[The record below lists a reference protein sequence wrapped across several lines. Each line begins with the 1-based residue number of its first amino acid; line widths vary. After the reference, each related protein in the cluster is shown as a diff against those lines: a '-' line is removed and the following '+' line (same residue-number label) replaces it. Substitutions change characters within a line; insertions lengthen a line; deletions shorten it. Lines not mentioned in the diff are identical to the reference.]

1 LNKKKTTTS
10 YHYALEGTEIPA
22 NKPMSNPNR
31 RNLVNFIIVLTFARK
46 KQTRVGVSKKSDEE
60 MRRIFLLFSFS
71 LLERMGDNSGA
82 NQNFTNSRPQ
92 RTNKNKRGC
101 GVVVNK

>member
-1 LNKKKTTTS
+1 
-10 YHYALEGTEIPA
+10 
-22 NKPMSNPNR
+22 MSNPSR

-46 KQTRVGVSKKSDEE
+46 KETRVGVSKKSDEE

-82 NQNFTNSRPQ
+82 NQNFTIRDHNA
-92 RTNKNKRGC
+92 RTKTSVDVGWW
-101 GVVVNK
+101 

>member
-1 LNKKKTTTS
+1 
-10 YHYALEGTEIPA
+10 
-22 NKPMSNPNR
+22 MSNPNR

-46 KQTRVGVSKKSDEE
+46 KETRVGVSKSDEE

-71 LLERMGDNSGA
+71 LLEMMGDNSGA

-92 RTNKNKRGC
+92 RTNKNKGGC
-101 GVVVNK
+101 GVVVVNK

>member
-1 LNKKKTTTS
+1 
-10 YHYALEGTEIPA
+10 
-22 NKPMSNPNR
+22 MSNPNR

-46 KQTRVGVSKKSDEE
+46 KETRVGVSKKSDEE

-71 LLERMGDNSGA
+71 LLEMMGDNSGA

-92 RTNKNKRGC
+92 RTKNKNKVDV
-101 GVVVNK
+101 GVVVKK

>member
-1 LNKKKTTTS
+1 
-10 YHYALEGTEIPA
+10 
-22 NKPMSNPNR
+22 MSNPNR

-46 KQTRVGVSKKSDEE
+46 KETRVGVSKKSDEE

-82 NQNFTNSRPQ
+82 NQISQIRDHNAQ
-92 RTNKNKRGC
+92 RTKTSVDVGWW
-101 GVVVNK
+101 

>member
-22 NKPMSNPNR
+22 NKPTSNPNR

-46 KQTRVGVSKKSDEE
+46 KETRVGVSKSDEE
-60 MRRIFLLFSFS
+60 TRRIFLLFSFS
-71 LLERMGDNSGA
+71 LLEMMGDNSGA
-82 NQNFTNSRPQ
+82 NQNFTNSRHTTHEQKQ
-92 RTNKNKRGC
+92 RVDGV
-101 GVVVNK
+101 VVVNK